1 MKARTFVFD
10 FCAEGASVSDSKT
23 ELDLSPDAIL
33 ARAKAARGD
42 IFPEWKSVVYASPK
56 TYHLINQT
64 VSYLHQYHGQTA
76 AVGQLSVQ
84 MRELI
89 AIPALCAKGD
99 LRHAPNHIRRMYRE
113 GLTNKALF
121 EGAAAFATAVG
132 WASLTYVSLAIE
144 QANSPDYPFGKLPP
158 GGEPAE
164 LKPFPE
170 MGMGRTWT
178 GTGSQRLLDT
188 EEWRYAAGID
198 AELVTRASAFVDHC
212 LAIEDGENAIL
223 GPGPR
228 ALIATAAFCMRGEV
242 GLAAG
247 HIRRAYDY
255 GMTKRQVLDA
265 ICCVVP
271 MSGMASATLGLR
283 AMREVDAKNGV

>member
-1 MKARTFVFD
+1 MN
-10 FCAEGASVSDSKT
+10 ESPS
-23 ELDLSPDAIL
+23 ELDLSPEAVL
-33 ARAKAARGD
+33 ARATAARGD
-42 IFPEWKSVVYASPK
+42 IFPEWKTLVYASPK

-76 AVGQLSVQ
+76 QEGQLSVQ

-132 WASLTYVSLAIE
+132 WASMTYVSLAIE
-144 QANSPDYPFGKLPP
+144 QANSADYPFGKLPA
-158 GGEPAE
+158 GGEPRE

-170 MGMGRTWT
+170 MSMGRVRS
-178 GTGSQRLLDT
+178 GDGEDRLLDS
-188 EEWRYAAGID
+188 EEWRYAATID
-198 AELVTRASAFVDHC
+198 VELARRASAFVDHC
-212 LAIEDGENAIL
+212 LAVDDGATAIL

-228 ALIATAAFCMRGEV
+228 ALIATAAFCTRGEV
-242 GLAAG
+242 DLAAA
-247 HIRRAYDY
+247 HIRRACEY
-255 GMTKRQVLDA
+255 GMTARQVLDA
-265 ICCVVP
+265 ICCVIP

-283 AMREVDAKNGV
+283 AMRMAEATPAVSPRP

>member
-1 MKARTFVFD
+1 MSELQSHND
-10 FCAEGASVSDSKT
+10 
-23 ELDLSPDAIL
+23 LDLSPEAVL
-33 ARAKAARGD
+33 ARATAARGD
-42 IFPEWKSVVYASPK
+42 IFPEWKTLVYASPK

-64 VSYLHQYHGQTA
+64 VSYLHQYHGQQPEA
-76 AVGQLSVQ
+76 GQLSVQ

-89 AIPALCAKGD
+89 AIPALCSKGD

-121 EGAAAFATAVG
+121 EGAAAFASVVG

-144 QANSPDYPFGKLPP
+144 QANSADYPFGKLPP
-158 GGEPAE
+158 GGEPKE

-170 MGMGRTWT
+170 MTQGRHSDVALSA
-178 GTGSQRLLDT
+178 GLADT

-198 AELVTRASAFVDHC
+198 AELVKRAAAFVDHC
-212 LAIEDGENAIL
+212 TGAEGEAAAIL

-228 ALIATAAFCMRGEV
+228 SLIVISALCMRGEV
-242 GLAAG
+242 AMAADQ
-247 HIRRAYDY
+247 IRQAYRY
-255 GMTKRQVLDA
+255 GMTRRQVLDA

-271 MSGMASATLGLR
+271 MTGMVSATLGLR
-283 AMREVDAKNGV
+283 AMRMVDGD

>member
-1 MKARTFVFD
+1 MSESGKQGEV
-10 FCAEGASVSDSKT
+10 
-23 ELDLSPDAIL
+23 DLSPEAVL
-33 ARAKAARGD
+33 ARATAARGD
-42 IFPEWKSVVYASPK
+42 IFPEWKTLVYASPV

-64 VSYLHQYHGQTA
+64 VSYLHQYHGQQART
-76 AVGQLSVQ
+76 GQLSKQ

-121 EGAAAFATAVG
+121 EGAAAFASVVG

-158 GGEPAE
+158 GGEPKE
-164 LKPFPE
+164 LTPFPE
-170 MGMGRTWT
+170 MALGRTRK
-178 GTGSQRLLDT
+178 SAAVESLADT
-188 EEWRYAAGID
+188 AEWRYAAQID
-198 AELVTRASAFVDHC
+198 AELVSRATAFSDHC
-212 LAIEDGENAIL
+212 LLADSANDAIL

-228 ALIATAAFCMRGEV
+228 ELIAIAALCTRGEV
-242 GLAAG
+242 DLAAQ
-247 HIRRAYDY
+247 HMRRAYDY
-255 GMTKRQVLDA
+255 GMTRHHVLDA

-271 MSGMASATLGLR
+271 MTGMVSATLGLR
-283 AMREVDAKNGV
+283 AMRLAQA

>member
-1 MKARTFVFD
+1 MSQSRQHD
-10 FCAEGASVSDSKT
+10 DI
-23 ELDLSPDAIL
+23 DLSPEAVL
-33 ARAKAARGD
+33 ARATAARGD
-42 IFPEWKSVVYASPK
+42 IFPEWKTLVYASPK

-64 VSYLHQYHGQTA
+64 VSYLHQYHGQA
-76 AVGQLSVQ
+76 ADSGQLSVQ

-121 EGAAAFATAVG
+121 EGAAAFASVVG

-144 QANSPDYPFGKLPP
+144 QANSADYPFGKLPP
-158 GGEPAE
+158 GGEPKE

-170 MGMGRTWT
+170 MHLGRTRKGVANESLAAT
-178 GTGSQRLLDT
+178 T
-188 EEWRYAAGID
+188 EWRYAAEID
-198 AELVTRASAFVDHC
+198 AELARRASAFVDHC
-212 LAIEDGENAIL
+212 MAADEAHDTIL

-228 ALIATAAFCMRGEV
+228 ELIAIAALCTRGEV
-242 GLAAG
+242 ELAAQ
-247 HIRRAYDY
+247 HMQRAYAY
-255 GMTKRQVLDA
+255 GMTRRQVLDA

-271 MSGMASATLGLR
+271 MSGMVSATLGLR
-283 AMREVDAKNGV
+283 AMRLADLK

>member
-1 MKARTFVFD
+1 VS
-10 FCAEGASVSDSKT
+10 ASDKNSVI
-23 ELDLSPDAIL
+23 DLSPEAVL
-33 ARAKAARGD
+33 ARATAARGD
-42 IFPEWKSVVYASPK
+42 VFPEWKTLVYASPK

-64 VSYLHQYHGQTA
+64 VSYLHQYHGQQSNS
-76 AVGQLSVQ
+76 GQLSVQ

-121 EGAAAFATAVG
+121 EGAAAFASVVG

-144 QANSPDYPFGKLPP
+144 QANSADYPFGKLPP
-158 GGEPAE
+158 GGEPAT

-170 MGMGRTWT
+170 MNLGRTRK
-178 GTGSQRLLDT
+178 GAGKESLADT
-188 EEWRYAAGID
+188 DEWRYAAEID
-198 AELVTRASAFVDHC
+198 AELARRASAFIDHC
-212 LAIEDGENAIL
+212 LAADQEQETIL

-228 ALIATAAFCMRGEV
+228 ELIAIAALCTRGEV
-242 GLAAG
+242 ELAAQ
-247 HIRRAYDY
+247 HMRRAYDY
-255 GMTKRQVLDA
+255 GMTRRQVLDA

-271 MSGMASATLGLR
+271 MTGMVSATLGLR
-283 AMREVDAKNGV
+283 AMRIADGS